1 MSSALRNLEVSG
13 AVRLGNDGTVKIL
26 RACQMCG
33 LFNISNGEENDRGRV
48 CLKGCGLES
57 PLPDELVELLR
68 AVMKDSQDSAVDLSG
83 NKIDNSD
90 KSKIFVN
97 NNFNS

>member
-1 MSSALRNLEVSG
+1 MSG
-13 AVRLGNDGTVKIL
+13 AVRLGNDGAIKIV
-26 RACQMCG
+26 RACQTCG
-33 LFNISNGEENDRGRV
+33 LLNNEEENDRGRV

-57 PLPDELVELLR
+57 PLTDELVELLR
-68 AVMKDSQDSAVDLSG
+68 SVMKDSQDNAAVDLSG

-97 NNFNS
+97 ND

>member
-1 MSSALRNLEVSG
+1 
-13 AVRLGNDGTVKIL
+13 
-26 RACQMCG
+26 MCG
-33 LFNISNGEENDRGRV
+33 LFDISNEEENDRGRI

-83 NKIDNSD
+83 NKIDNFD

-97 NNFNS
+97 NN